1 MAAPYVGNP
10 DFRGYLNYLGQS
22 GDPEYTQ
29 GMARGA
35 LNFVGGDYAGGS
47 DPRSPGLNYAALGDW
62 AGGVTD
68 ADTENNIGAY
78 ANWTSNAYNTWNSLN
93 GGTTLGASTSAGP
106 SLSDFVI
113 QKGNIYGTSREA
125 ANIGARNRQGS
136 IQGFIDDLSSQQRGL
151 DERGVQNEL
160 AKKQGH
166 TSILDMVGRGVRSLG
181 TMLGQRNAAGG
192 SAMEQGAR
200 AYGDFGRRQM
210 AGIGN
215 QFEQENRQIGLGQED
230 LERAR
235 ASGLG
240 NFERDKANQVDSI
253 ILQARN
259 QLAAL
264 DAAMAE
270 ANITERF
277 QIEQEKEAIRS
288 QVSGILS
295 QFDPTLQQG
304 VAGVQP
310 TSQQARQ
317 QTAFG
322 LANAGQGA
330 TNPFDFTT
338 QVPAAFQNMGGSSS
352 GLPIYT
358 LPRRRENTG

>member
-1 MAAPYVGNP
+1 MALPRLFTGI
-10 DFRGYLNYLGQS
+10 
-22 GDPEYTQ
+22 
-29 GMARGA
+29 
-35 LNFVGGDYAGGS
+35 VGGAATGLGGIYDTLTPGSGSSYLS
-47 DPRSPGLNYAALGDW
+47 DRGQNIMDLS
-62 AGGVTD
+62 TD
-68 ADTENNIGAY
+68 AYGTPIR
-78 ANWTSNAYNTWNSLN
+78 TSSGQPIN
-93 GGTTLGASTSAGP
+93 TLGP
-106 SLSDFVI
+106 V
-113 QKGNIYGTSREA
+113 GTSGTGDGTVQSATTYNDPYSQWGGQTNYNNLLSGFNTQRQGIYDTSTES
-125 ANIGARNRQGS
+125 ANISARSRQGS
-136 IQGFIDDLSSQQRGL
+136 IQGFIDDLSRQQRGL